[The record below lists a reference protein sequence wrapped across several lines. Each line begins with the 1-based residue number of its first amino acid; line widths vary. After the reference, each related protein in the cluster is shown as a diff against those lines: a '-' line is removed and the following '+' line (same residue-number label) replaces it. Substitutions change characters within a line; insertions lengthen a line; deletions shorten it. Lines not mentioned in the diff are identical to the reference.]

1 MLKLYRLLLHLY
13 PTAFR
18 EEYAKAMEQEVRD
31 EFPDAQTG
39 FAVVWLWLRLLG
51 DLAFSIPTLHSG
63 ARPGEFDSSFV
74 VRSKDG
80 REIMWL

>member
-1 MLKLYRLLLHLY
+1 MNFL
-13 PTAFR
+13 
-18 EEYAKAMEQEVRD
+18 
-31 EFPDAQTG
+31 DAQTG
-39 FAVVWLWLRLLG
+39 LAVVWLWLRLLG